1 MQEMVVSKKTPGW
14 VRLAQIGLGAIIIIL
29 SIYALAFPKT
39 AFISIVYIL
48 SIVLFFVGIEQI
60 IVGIFVRS
68 KSRWSSIG
76 LGILILIFAGIA
88 IAYPTGTAYLV
99 IVFIGVALLFSGIAR
114 LAEGFAHHASAGLRA
129 LRIGTGI
136 LAIVLSILVMVSPA
150 FGAGFAG
157 IIIAIGLLITGI
169 YVIAAGI
176 EGKRLKLPSP
186 SDVME

>member
-88 IAYPTGTAYLV
+88 IAYPTGCLFGDCVYRSSPP
-99 IVFIGVALLFSGIAR
+99 IQRDCKIGRRFCPSRICWVESIAHRYRHIGNSSFHSSNGISSVWCR
-114 LAEGFAHHASAGLRA
+114 FR
-129 LRIGTGI
+129 RCDN
-136 LAIVLSILVMVSPA
+136 
-150 FGAGFAG
+150 
-157 IIIAIGLLITGI
+157 
-169 YVIAAGI
+169 
-176 EGKRLKLPSP
+176 RDRP
-186 SDVME
+186 SDNWNIRDSFRNRRKETKTPKPL